1 MSTVLDALES
11 SESVVP
17 AELEAVAKTLRLPVE
32 KATDDEKL
40 VSTTLALFF
49 LRCLEASD
57 FVKAAGGSEAGL
69 SKEQLAVFTL
79 LQRAI
84 LVALFHTK

>member
-1 MSTVLDALES
+1 MSSIVDALGS
-11 SESVVP
+11 SKSVLP
-17 AELEAVAKTLRLPVE
+17 AELESAAKTFRLPVD

-57 FVKAAGGSEAGL
+57 FVKAGGSGASL
-69 SKEQLAVFTL
+69 SKDQLAVFKL

>member
-1 MSTVLDALES
+1 MSTIVDALGS
-11 SESVVP
+11 SKSVVP
-17 AELEAVAKTLRLPVE
+17 AELETAAKTFRLPVD

-40 VSTTLALFF
+40 VATSLALFF
-49 LRCLEASD
+49 LRCLEVAD
-57 FVKAAGGSEAGL
+57 FTKAGSGPGSL
-69 SKEQLAVFTL
+69 SKDQLAVFTL